1 MPARYRVQILPAAAR
16 ALAALPHEAQRRV
29 DAKILSL
36 ADNPRPPGVEKLAG
50 EEALYRVRAGDYR
63 VVYTIEDRVLLVLVV
78 RIGHRG
84 EMYRRLRRGK

>member
-16 ALAALPHEAQRRV
+16 ALAAFPHDVQRRI

-50 EEALYRVRAGDYR
+50 EEALYRVRAGDSR
-63 VVYTIEDRVLLVLVV
+63 VVYSIEDKVLLVLVV
-78 RIGHRG
+78 RIGNRG
-84 EMYRRLRRGK
+84 EVYRRLRRGK